1 MKTVYS
7 LIIACTLMLAACSDN
22 KQVELYNTKAA
33 LPASAKYNLGGLK
46 VITSFVNKTK
56 GTASTLYGNDLALK
70 AAIEGN
76 KIIAGNEIFTL
87 VTWKQQDDDHWFGA
101 KIPSDVESV
110 EVIKTASSGNNVA
123 INYQQLNGKPLDLK
137 TDTSGQAERIKYILG
152 QKPSVLP

>member
-1 MKTVYS
+1 MKVLYS
-7 LIIACTLMLAACSDN
+7 LLAACTLMLAACSDN
-22 KQVELYNTKAA
+22 KPVELYNTKAA
-33 LPASAKYNLGGLK
+33 LPSSPKYNLDGLK

-87 VTWKQQDDDHWFGA
+87 VTWKQQEDDHWFGA

-110 EVIKTASSGNNVA
+110 EVVKTASSGNTVA
-123 INYQQLNGKPLDLK
+123 VNYQQLNGKALDLK

>member
-1 MKTVYS
+1 MKALYS
-7 LIIACTLMLAACSDN
+7 LLAVCALMLAACSDN
-22 KQVELYNTKAA
+22 KPAELYNTKAA
-33 LPASAKYNLGGLK
+33 LPASPKYNLDGLK

-70 AAIEGN
+70 SAIDGN
-76 KIIAGNEIFTL
+76 KSIAANEIFTL

-110 EVIKTASSGNNVA
+110 EVIRTAPSGNNIAV
-123 INYQQLNGKPLDLK
+123 NYQQLNGKTLDLK
-137 TDTSGQAERIKYILG
+137 TDTSGQAERVKYILG

>member
-1 MKTVYS
+1 MKALYS
-7 LIIACTLMLAACSDN
+7 LLAACTLMLAACSDN
-22 KQVELYNTKAA
+22 KPVELYNNKAA
-33 LPASAKYNLGGLK
+33 LPSSPKYNLDGLK

-76 KIIAGNEIFTL
+76 KIIAAKEVFTL

-123 INYQQLNGKPLDLK
+123 VNYEQLEGRNLDLK

>member
-1 MKTVYS
+1 MKAFYS
-7 LIIACTLMLAACSDN
+7 LLAACALMLAACSDN
-22 KQVELYNTKAA
+22 KPVELYNTKAA
-33 LPASAKYNLGGLK
+33 LPSSPKYNLDGLK

-76 KIIAGNEIFTL
+76 KIIAAKEVFTL

-123 INYQQLNGKPLDLK
+123 VNYEQLEGRNLDLK

>member
-1 MKTVYS
+1 MKALYS
-7 LIIACTLMLAACSDN
+7 LFAVCSLMFAACSDN
-22 KQVELYNTKAA
+22 KPVELYNTKAA
-33 LPASAKYNLGGLK
+33 LPSSPKYNLDGLK

-70 AAIEGN
+70 SAIDGN
-76 KIIAGNEIFTL
+76 KTVGANEVFTL

-110 EVIKTASSGNNVA
+110 EVIKTASSGNSVA
-123 INYQQLNGKPLDLK
+123 VNYQQLNGKSLDLK
-137 TDTSGQAERIKYILG
+137 ADTSGQSERIKYILG

>member
-1 MKTVYS
+1 MKVLYS
-7 LIIACTLMLAACSDN
+7 LLAACTLMLAACSDN
-22 KQVELYNTKAA
+22 KPVELYNSKAA
-33 LPASAKYNLGGLK
+33 LPSSPKYNLDGLK

-110 EVIKTASSGNNVA
+110 EVVKTASSGNTVA
-123 INYQQLNGKPLDLK
+123 VNYQQLNGKALDLK
-137 TDTSGQAERIKYILG
+137 TDTSDQAERIKYILG

>member
-1 MKTVYS
+1 MKAFYS
-7 LIIACTLMLAACSDN
+7 LLAACTLMLAACSDN
-22 KQVELYNTKAA
+22 KPVELYNTKAA
-33 LPASAKYNLGGLK
+33 LPSSPKYNLDGLK
-46 VITSFVNKTK
+46 VITSFVNKAK

-76 KIIAGNEIFTL
+76 KIIAAKEVFTL

-110 EVIKTASSGNNVA
+110 EVIKTASSGNSVA
-123 INYQQLNGKPLDLK
+123 VNYEQLNGKALDLK

>member
-1 MKTVYS
+1 MKTLYS
-7 LIIACTLMLAACSDN
+7 LLIACTLMLAACSDN

-33 LPASAKYNLGGLK
+33 LPSSPKYDLDGLK

-70 AAIEGN
+70 SAIDGN
-76 KIIAGNEIFTL
+76 KIVAANEVFTL
-87 VTWKQQDDDHWFGA
+87 VTWTQQEDDHWFGA

-110 EVIKTASSGNNVA
+110 EVIKTASSGNSVA
-123 INYQQLNGKPLDLK
+123 VNYEQLEGKQLTLK
-137 TDTSGQAERIKYILG
+137 NDTISQAERIKYILG

>member
-1 MKTVYS
+1 MKALYS
-7 LIIACTLMLAACSDN
+7 LLTACTLMLVACSDH
-22 KQVELYNTKAA
+22 KPIELYNTKAA
-33 LPASAKYNLGGLK
+33 LPSSPKYNLDGLK

-76 KIIAGNEIFTL
+76 KIIAAKEVFTL

-123 INYQQLNGKPLDLK
+123 VNYEQLNGKALDLK